1 MSPVFLSTE
10 IKMMLDQLKDGI
22 YIANKNG
29 VTLWINQTSEKQL
42 GVKRK
47 DIIGKTA
54 DELEARNLFT
64 PSVTKIVLKKRKTI
78 SKAQTSKGIQYL
90 ATGSLIELEETG
102 EEYVIV
108 HVKDISE
115 MVKNAF
121 KLKKAE
127 TLMSQ
132 YWNELQKMKSEK
144 RDKIGEKRLIGTSNA
159 HNEVMDLLRRVA
171 NFDATILLQGETGV
185 GKSVFAKEVHVL
197 SERRNQ
203 PFVQVNCGALPANL
217 IESEL
222 FGYKKGAFTGA
233 NSRGKTGLI
242 EEASGGTLFLDEIG
256 EFPIELQPKLLQF
269 LQDKSFLPIG
279 STVLQHSD
287 TRIITATNQDL
298 LQLVK
303 EKRFRE
309 DLYYRLNVIPIEILS
324 LKERRED
331 ILPLAHHFLQT
342 YNYKYQRNVVLP
354 KEVQPFFYRYNWPGN
369 IRELENLIERLVITV
384 RQEKILENDLPYH
397 MLKPNDEPA
406 SLGAEEE
413 ELQGKSLSEYL
424 DSIERK
430 MILKAYSK
438 YKSTRK
444 MAEKLGLTQSA
455 VVRRMKKYNIS

>member
-1 MSPVFLSTE
+1 MSPIFLSSE

-22 YIANKNG
+22 YIANKSG

-90 ATGSLIELEETG
+90 ATGSLIEVEETG

-144 RDKIGEKRLIGTSNA
+144 RDKTGEKRLIGTSDA